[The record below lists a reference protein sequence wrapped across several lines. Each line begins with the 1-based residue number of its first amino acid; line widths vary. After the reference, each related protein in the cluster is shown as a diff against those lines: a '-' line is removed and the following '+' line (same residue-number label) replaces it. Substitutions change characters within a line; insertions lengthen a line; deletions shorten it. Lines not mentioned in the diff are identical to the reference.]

1 MMLSLRTLIGA
12 LTLCAV
18 AEQAGAATG
27 MPEHLRAA
35 EEAAP
40 MRQLAERFIDRAMA
54 GDAKAAAAMLS
65 RALVER
71 SGEASIQ
78 QALAGQIL
86 PFFARGREV
95 GRSVT
100 IARTT
105 DAAGQGGFAFY
116 MWLLP
121 ADGGTARPFSLYVV
135 QEQGRPVVANIVPDR
150 LVEGRHR

>member
-1 MMLSLRTLIGA
+1 MLTLRTLIGA
-12 LTLCAV
+12 LTFCAV
-18 AEQAGAATG
+18 AEHAGAASS

-40 MRQLAERFIDRAMA
+40 MRQVAERFIDRAMA
-54 GDAKAAAAMLS
+54 GDGKAAGAMLS
-65 RALVER
+65 RVLVER
-71 SGEASIQ
+71 SGEAQIQ
-78 QALAGQIL
+78 QALSGQIL

-116 MWLLP
+116 MWLVP
-121 ADGGTARPFSLYVV
+121 TDGGAARPFSVYVV